1 MTARVVRTIVFSAA
15 LFLAAGSGRAGQT
28 VEAAG
33 TLNGCVEVAGLP
45 AYRGVAALWPAAA
58 GKGPD
63 PRRAIRPPVASAPL
77 QANGCFTL
85 QAPAGEYFVGAVV
98 RQTDGGWQGPPR
110 PGDLVFLSP
119 DASDSSFRTTVT
131 AGETV
136 DIGRHADGW
145 IYSGFTSTNT
155 SLAISGTLTGID
167 GKPLSGLLVFA
178 FTDSTM
184 SKDPVAVSEPTDGSG
199 RFLLRVPEPATVYL
213 RAREHYGRRSPLE
226 GGYMGVYGADRPIPV
241 TIDADAGRQDCSF
254 TVLLVPSMEMRQGG
268 KTTKAPEPKKN

>member
-119 DASDSSFRTTVT
+119 DT
-131 AGETV
+131 AGRSFTATMTPGATI
-136 DIGRHADGW
+136 DIGRHASGW
-145 IYSGFTSTNT
+145 TYAGFTSPDNA
-155 SLAISGTLTGID
+155 LMISGVLTDTD

-178 FTDSTM
+178 FTDSAM
-184 SKDPVAVSEPTDGSG
+184 SGEPLAVSQPSDSDG
-199 RFLLRVPEPATVYL
+199 RYLLRLPEPAKVYL
-213 RAREHYGRRSPLE
+213 RAREHYGQRSPAD
-226 GGYMGVYGADRPIPV
+226 GGYLGVYGGDIPQPV
-241 TIDADAGRQDCSF
+241 TATPEAVMQDCHL
-254 TVLLVPSMEMRQGG
+254 TVLHIPPLAIRQQD
-268 KTTKAPEPKKN
+268 KTTLPPPPKKN